1 MQDPK
6 WLRVKIKGVVKE
18 GAELEVAMCQ
28 NGSGGQSGCII

>member
-6 WLRVKIKGVVKE
+6 WPQVKVKVVVKG
-18 GAELEVAMCQ
+18 GAELEMAMCQ